1 MVLRMLRPIHNP
13 GVNVRK
19 AFVQPVIMA
28 FVTIFVSSTLFAA
41 DRPDSFADQV
51 EKLSPAVVN
60 ISTTT
65 VVNDGQSMDMPQFPP
80 GSPFE
85 EFFKNFDDNNRQRK
99 AQSLGS
105 GFIIDDDG
113 IVVTNYHV
121 IENAEE
127 IRVVLADE
135 TSFTAEVLGQDQKT
149 DIAVL
154 KIEPGDT
161 KLQAV
166 SFGDSDQLRVGD
178 WVLAIGNPFGL
189 GGTVTAGIVSA
200 RGRDIGNGPYDDFI
214 QTDAS
219 INRGNSGGPLFN
231 TNGDVIGI
239 NTAIYSQSGGSVG
252 IGFAI
257 SSNLAERVAEQLI
270 EFGQTR
276 RGWLGV
282 YIQEVTPDIA
292 ESLGLNDDIGALISS
307 VNEDGPAAKGGI
319 QAGDVIVEFDG
330 KQIEK
335 MRDLPRIVAETDIG
349 ANVKVELFRQGKRET
364 VSVTLGELEKA
375 ELAGVVGNRQNRSD
389 DFSFGSLG
397 FTVTDLNAALA
408 EELGL
413 DAATTGV
420 VVREVVPG
428 SPAADKG
435 LSRGDILRRYGQRP
449 ITDAAS
455 LANDIEE
462 AEEAGRSGILLLIER
477 EGRERFIQIS
487 FAKNNAE

>member
-1 MVLRMLRPIHNP
+1 MLVRMLCPTPDR
-13 GVNVRK
+13 
-19 AFVQPVIMA
+19 VQSLRRAVIGPVAMVCAIL
-28 FVTIFVSSTLFAA
+28 FVTVSAHA
-41 DRPDSFADQV
+41 GERPDSFADQV

-65 VVNDGQSMDMPQFPP
+65 IVNDGQAMDMPQFPP

-85 EFFKNFDDNNRQRK
+85 EFFKNFGDNNRQRK

-105 GFIIDDDG
+105 GFIIDDAG

-127 IRVVLADE
+127 IRVILADE

-154 KIEPGDT
+154 KIDPGDT
-161 KLQAV
+161 KLTAV
-166 SFGDSDQLRVGD
+166 AFGDSDQLRVGD

-231 TNGDVIGI
+231 TDGDVIGI

-257 SSNLAERVAEQLI
+257 SSNLAERVADQLI

-292 ESLGLNDDIGALISS
+292 ESLGLDDDIGALISS
-307 VNEDGPAAKGGI
+307 VNENGPAAKGGV
-319 QAGDVIVEFDG
+319 QPGDVIVKFDG
-330 KQIEK
+330 KLIEK

-349 ANVKVELFRQGKRET
+349 AEVTVELFRQGERQKVT
-364 VSVTLGELEKA
+364 VTLGELEKA
-375 ELAGVVGNRQNRSD
+375 ELAGVLNGGQKKAD
-389 DFSFGSLG
+389 EFSFGSLG
-397 FTVTDLNAALA
+397 FTVSNLTADLAA
-408 EELGL
+408 ELGL
-413 DAATTGV
+413 EADRTGV

-428 SPAADKG
+428 SPAATKG
-435 LSRGDILRRYGQRP
+435 LAAGDILRRYGQRP
-449 ITDAAS
+449 ISDAAS
-455 LANDIEE
+455 LAKDIKA
-462 AEEAGRSGILLLIER
+462 AEDAGRSGVLLLIER
-477 EGRERFIQIS
+477 DGRERFIQIG
-487 FAKNNAE
+487 FAKN

>member
-1 MVLRMLRPIHNP
+1 
-13 GVNVRK
+13 
-19 AFVQPVIMA
+19 
-28 FVTIFVSSTLFAA
+28 
-41 DRPDSFADQV
+41 
-51 EKLSPAVVN
+51 
-60 ISTTT
+60 
-65 VVNDGQSMDMPQFPP
+65 
-80 GSPFE
+80 
-85 EFFKNFDDNNRQRK
+85 
-99 AQSLGS
+99 
-105 GFIIDDDG
+105 
-113 IVVTNYHV
+113 
-121 IENAEE
+121 
-127 IRVVLADE
+127 
-135 TSFTAEVLGQDQKT
+135 
-149 DIAVL
+149 
-154 KIEPGDT
+154 
-161 KLQAV
+161 V
-166 SFGDSDQLRVGD
+166 SFGDSDKLRVGD

-231 TNGDVIGI
+231 TDGDVIGI

-292 ESLGLNDDIGALISS
+292 ESLGLDDDIGALISS

-319 QAGDVIVEFDG
+319 QPGDVVVEFDG
-330 KQIEK
+330 KPIEK

-349 ANVKVELFRQGKRET
+349 AKVKVELFRQGKRET
-364 VSVTLGELEKA
+364 VTVTLGELEKA
-375 ELAGVVGNRQNRSD
+375 ELAGVIDNGRNQSN

-397 FTVTDLNAALA
+397 FTVANLNAALA

-413 DAATTGV
+413 DSDTKGV

-435 LSRGDILRRYGQRP
+435 LTVGDILRRYGQRP
-449 ITDAAS
+449 IDNAAS
-455 LANDIEE
+455 LAKDIEE
-462 AEEAGRSGILLLIER
+462 AETAGRSGVLLLIER

-487 FAKNNAE
+487 FAKKQN

>member
-1 MVLRMLRPIHNP
+1 MLLRMLRPTHNSVAHVGKSYMRP
-13 GVNVRK
+13 AV
-19 AFVQPVIMA
+19 MA
-28 FVTIFVSSTLFAA
+28 FAIIFISTNLFASE
-41 DRPDSFADQV
+41 RPESFADQV

-65 VVNDGQSMDMPQFPP
+65 IVNDGQAMDMPQFPP

-85 EFFKNFDDNNRQRK
+85 EFFKNFGDNDRQRK

-127 IRVVLADE
+127 IRVVLSDE

-154 KIEPGDT
+154 KIDPGDT
-161 KLQAV
+161 KLTAV
-166 SFGDSDQLRVGD
+166 SFGNSDELRVGD

-231 TNGDVIGI
+231 TDGDVIGI

-292 ESLGLNDDIGALISS
+292 ESLGLDDAIGALISS
-307 VNEDGPAAKGGI
+307 VNEAGPAAKGGI
-319 QAGDVIVEFDG
+319 QPGDVIVKFDS
-330 KQIEK
+330 KLIEK

-349 ANVKVELFRQGKRET
+349 AKVNVELFRQGKRET
-364 VSVTLGELEKA
+364 VTVTLGELEKA
-375 ELAGVVGNRQNRSD
+375 ELAGVIDNGRGQSD
-389 DFSFGSLG
+389 EFSFGSLG
-397 FTVTDLNAALA
+397 FGVANLNAALA

-413 DAATTGV
+413 DSDARGV

-435 LSRGDILRRYGQRP
+435 LTVGDILRRYGQRP
-449 ITDAAS
+449 IDDAAS
-455 LANDIEE
+455 LAADIKK
-462 AEEAGRSGILLLIER
+462 AETAGRSGVLLLIER
-477 EGRERFIQIS
+477 DGRERFIQIS
-487 FAKNNAE
+487 FAKK

>member
-1 MVLRMLRPIHNP
+1 MLLRMLRPTHNSGAHVGKRFARP
-13 GVNVRK
+13 MVL
-19 AFVQPVIMA
+19 AFAI
-28 FVTIFVSSTLFAA
+28 IFVSTNLFASE
-41 DRPDSFADQV
+41 RPDSFADQV

-65 VVNDGQSMDMPQFPP
+65 VVNDGQAMDMPQFPP

-85 EFFKNFDDNNRQRK
+85 EFFKNFGDNNRQRK

-154 KIEPGDT
+154 KIDPGDT
-161 KLQAV
+161 KLTAV
-166 SFGDSDQLRVGD
+166 SFGDSDKLRVGD

-231 TNGDVIGI
+231 TDGDVIGI

-257 SSNLAERVAEQLI
+257 SSNLAERVAGQLI

-292 ESLGLNDDIGALISS
+292 ESLGLDDDIGALISS

-319 QAGDVIVEFDG
+319 QPGDVIVKFDG
-330 KQIEK
+330 KPIEK

-349 ANVKVELFRQGKRET
+349 AKVKVELFRQGKRET
-364 VSVTLGELEKA
+364 VTVTLGELEKA
-375 ELAGVVGNRQNRSD
+375 ELAGVIDNGRNQSD

-397 FTVTDLNAALA
+397 FTVTNLNAALA
-408 EELGL
+408 QELGL
-413 DAATTGV
+413 DSDTTGV

-435 LSRGDILRRYGQRP
+435 LTVGDILRRYGQRP
-449 ITDAAS
+449 IDDAAS
-455 LANDIEE
+455 LAKDIKQ
-462 AEEAGRSGILLLIER
+462 AEEAGRSGVLLLIER

-487 FAKNNAE
+487 FAKK

>member
-1 MVLRMLRPIHNP
+1 MLLRMLRPTHNSVAHVGKSYMRP
-13 GVNVRK
+13 AV
-19 AFVQPVIMA
+19 MA
-28 FVTIFVSSTLFAA
+28 FAIIFISTNLFASE
-41 DRPDSFADQV
+41 RPDSFADQV

-65 VVNDGQSMDMPQFPP
+65 IVNDGQAMDMPQFPP

-85 EFFKNFDDNNRQRK
+85 EFFKNFGENDRQRK

-154 KIEPGDT
+154 KIDPGDT
-161 KLQAV
+161 KLTAV
-166 SFGDSDQLRVGD
+166 SFGNSDELRVGD

-231 TNGDVIGI
+231 TDGDVIGI

-292 ESLGLNDDIGALISS
+292 ESLGLDDAIGALISS
-307 VNEDGPAAKGGI
+307 VNEAGPAAKGGI
-319 QAGDVIVEFDG
+319 QPGDVIVKFDG
-330 KQIEK
+330 KLIEK

-349 ANVKVELFRQGKRET
+349 AKVKVELFRQGKRET
-364 VSVTLGELEKA
+364 VTVTLGELEKA
-375 ELAGVVGNRQNRSD
+375 ELAGVIDNGRGQSD
-389 DFSFGSLG
+389 EFSFGSLG
-397 FTVTDLNAALA
+397 FSVANLNAALA

-413 DAATTGV
+413 DSDARGV

-435 LSRGDILRRYGQRP
+435 LTVGDILRRYGQRP
-449 ITDAAS
+449 IDDAAS
-455 LANDIEE
+455 LAADIKE
-462 AEEAGRSGILLLIER
+462 AETAGRSGVLLLIER
-477 EGRERFIQIS
+477 DGRERFIQIS
-487 FAKNNAE
+487 FAKK

>member
-1 MVLRMLRPIHNP
+1 MLLRMLRPTHNSVAHV
-13 GVNVRK
+13 GKSYMR
-19 AFVQPVIMA
+19 PVVMA
-28 FVTIFVSSTLFAA
+28 FAIIFISTNLFASE
-41 DRPDSFADQV
+41 RPESFADQV

-65 VVNDGQSMDMPQFPP
+65 IVNDGQAMDMPQFPP

-85 EFFKNFDDNNRQRK
+85 EFFKNFGDNDRQRK

-127 IRVVLADE
+127 IRVVLSDE

-154 KIEPGDT
+154 KIDPGDT
-161 KLQAV
+161 KLTAV
-166 SFGDSDQLRVGD
+166 SFGNSDELRVGD

-231 TNGDVIGI
+231 TDGDVIGI

-292 ESLGLNDDIGALISS
+292 ESLGLDDAIGALISS
-307 VNEDGPAAKGGI
+307 VNEAGPAAKGGI
-319 QAGDVIVEFDG
+319 QPGDVIVKFDG
-330 KQIEK
+330 KLIEK

-349 ANVKVELFRQGKRET
+349 AKVKVELFRQGKRET
-364 VSVTLGELEKA
+364 VTVTLGELEKA
-375 ELAGVVGNRQNRSD
+375 ELAGVIDNGRGQSD
-389 DFSFGSLG
+389 EFSFGSLG
-397 FTVTDLNAALA
+397 FGVANLNAALA

-413 DAATTGV
+413 DSDARGV

-435 LSRGDILRRYGQRP
+435 LTVGDILRRYGQRP
-449 ITDAAS
+449 IDDAAS
-455 LANDIEE
+455 LAADIKK
-462 AEEAGRSGILLLIER
+462 AETAGRSGVLLLIER
-477 EGRERFIQIS
+477 DGRERFIQIS
-487 FAKNNAE
+487 FAKK

>member
-1 MVLRMLRPIHNP
+1 
-13 GVNVRK
+13 
-19 AFVQPVIMA
+19 
-28 FVTIFVSSTLFAA
+28 
-41 DRPDSFADQV
+41 
-51 EKLSPAVVN
+51 
-60 ISTTT
+60 
-65 VVNDGQSMDMPQFPP
+65 MPQFPP

-85 EFFKNFDDNNRQRK
+85 EFFKNFGDNNRQRK
-99 AQSLGS
+99 TQSLGS
-105 GFIIDDDG
+105 GFIIDADG

-127 IRVVLADE
+127 VRVVLADE

-154 KIEPGDT
+154 KINPGDT
-161 KLQAV
+161 KLTEV
-166 SFGDSDQLRVGD
+166 SFGDSDKLRVGD

-231 TNGDVIGI
+231 TDGDVIGI

-257 SSNLAERVAEQLI
+257 SSNLAERVADQLI

-282 YIQEVTPDIA
+282 YIQEVTSDIA
-292 ESLGLNDDIGALISS
+292 ESLGLDKDIGALISS
-307 VNEDGPAAKGGI
+307 VNEDGPAARGGI
-319 QAGDVIVEFDG
+319 QPGDVIINFDG
-330 KQIEK
+330 KSIEK

-349 ANVKVELFRQGKRET
+349 AKVKVEFFRQGKRQT
-364 VSVTLGELEKA
+364 VTVTLGELEKA
-375 ELAGVVGNRQNRSD
+375 ELAGVIDNDLNQSD

-397 FTVTDLNAALA
+397 FTVTNLTSVLA

-413 DAATTGV
+413 GRDKRGV

-428 SPAADKG
+428 SPAAEKG
-435 LSRGDILRRYGQRP
+435 LSVGDILRRYGQRP
-449 ITDAAS
+449 IDDAAS
-455 LANDIEE
+455 LADDVKQ
-462 AEEAGRSGILLLIER
+462 AEQAGRSGILLLIER
-477 EGRERFIQIS
+477 EGRERFIQIG
-487 FAKNNAE
+487 FAKK